1 MKTGVVTNLRLIFP
15 GGHKLAH
22 GKAELMEQ
30 IEETGSIRSA
40 AVGMKMSYRRAWL
53 LVDEMNNMFVS
64 PVIETRHGGARGGGA
79 DLTEFGKAL
88 LARFRAM
95 EQASAEAISD
105 DLDWLNARIVK
116 GPAVQD
122 DD

>member
-1 MKTGVVTNLRLIFP
+1 MKSGVVTNLRLIFP

-30 IEETGSIRSA
+30 IEDTGSIRSA
-40 AVGMKMSYRRAWL
+40 ATAMQMSYRRAWL
-53 LVDEMNNMFVS
+53 LVTEMNGMFDR

-79 DLTEFGKAL
+79 ELTEFGKAL
-88 LARFRAM
+88 LTRFRAM

-105 DLDWLNARIVK
+105 DLDWLNDRIVK
-116 GPAVQD
+116 TPVVQD
-122 DD
+122 DG